1 MGGAGVGGAG
11 DDPEFLCPQPELLG
25 ALRPGGLVQLGRA
38 DAGANREPRW
48 HAVGTTG
55 AEGALRMMTT
65 VSGSGAV
72 IPTIRASSS
81 AWVEAS
87 AGSLVRR

>member
-1 MGGAGVGGAG
+1 
-11 DDPEFLCPQPELLG
+11 
-25 ALRPGGLVQLGRA
+25 
-38 DAGANREPRW
+38 
-48 HAVGTTG
+48 
-55 AEGALRMMTT
+55 MMTT